1 MDTVPKGLRSW
12 FVAHFAADMAFA
24 LPLLLVPRE
33 FLTLLGWTS
42 VDPFAARLVAAAL
55 FGIGGESFL
64 SRKASAAAYK
74 AMLRLKLI
82 WSGSALLGMSLT
94 LVQFPAYRLPSS
106 YLLVI
111 VFALFNALWLYWLR
125 RLNRA

>member
-1 MDTVPKGLRSW
+1 MDTVPQGLRSW
-12 FVAHFAADMAFA
+12 FVAHFAADIAFA
-24 LPLLLVPRE
+24 LPLLLAPRE

-64 SRKASAAAYK
+64 SRKAPADAYR

-82 WSGSALLGMSLT
+82 WSGSALIGMSLT
-94 LVQFPAYRLPSS
+94 LIQFPAYRLPAS
-106 YLLVI
+106 YALIVI
-111 VFALFNALWLYWLR
+111 FALFYALWLYWLR